1 MSIATPYALDVG
13 PPPEFSESDPYFYG
27 WRTVEREQADGTT
40 KSELIPLTEWDVLH
54 PLEGDF
60 IVLTDGHSR
69 DCTYLQQCFEDIFQ
83 GRAHI
88 KVFREHR
95 IDWEVPKIIPHG
107 PDITIVDGLTEEWD
121 PTIGTFMMRQMNCE
135 PLLVVEVTSPST
147 RKGDLHEKVKEYHK
161 AGVPFYVIVDRH
173 VSRSHPKME
182 VIGYRT
188 TAQGYAPIEQDP
200 EKGLWIP
207 TVGVWFKI
215 EADRISCRRANGE
228 RIADRAEILQE
239 LRTEQELRVQATR
252 RAEKEGRKAK
262 RETQRAEQES
272 QRAEEEKQQAEK
284 ERQRANDLER
294 KVREL
299 EEKLN
304 RLTAGG

>member
-1 MSIATPYALDVG
+1 
-13 PPPEFSESDPYFYG
+13 
-27 WRTVEREQADGTT
+27 
-40 KSELIPLTEWDVLH
+40 
-54 PLEGDF
+54 
-60 IVLTDGHSR
+60 
-69 DCTYLQQCFEDIFQ
+69 
-83 GRAHI
+83 
-88 KVFREHR
+88 
-95 IDWEVPKIIPHG
+95 
-107 PDITIVDGLTEEWD
+107 
-121 PTIGTFMMRQMNCE
+121 
-135 PLLVVEVTSPST
+135 
-147 RKGDLHEKVKEYHK
+147 
-161 AGVPFYVIVDRH
+161 
-173 VSRSHPKME
+173 ME

-188 TAQGYAPIEQDP
+188 TAKGYAPIEQDP

-262 RETQRAEQES
+262 RETQRAE
-272 QRAEEEKQQAEK
+272 EEKQQAEK

-304 RLTAGG
+304 RLTADG